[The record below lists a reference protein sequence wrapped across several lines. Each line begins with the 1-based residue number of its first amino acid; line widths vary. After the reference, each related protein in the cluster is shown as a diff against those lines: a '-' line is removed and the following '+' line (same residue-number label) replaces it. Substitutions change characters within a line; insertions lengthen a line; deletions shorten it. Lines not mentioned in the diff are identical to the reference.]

1 MLTYRVR
8 ACVTYVVVYD
18 LGHGVEA
25 LEGLLGAQAVGREQ
39 AVTLGRVDALHEL
52 VGVGLQVDL
61 P

>member
-1 MLTYRVR
+1 MR